1 MFKNEGQKKS
11 MIHILHVNFCMALG
25 CAVLIAETMLDE
37 QTPYSTLQSLNMLVQ
52 TEGTERTQRQY
63 VDLLRK
69 HGFGEIRVVHT
80 KNFLDAIFSIKM
92 LHVRD

>member
-1 MFKNEGQKKS
+1 
-11 MIHILHVNFCMALG
+11 MIHILPVDFCTAVG

-63 VDLLRK
+63 ADLLRK
-69 HGFGEIRVVHT
+69 HGFGEMRVVHT
-80 KNFLDAIFSIKM
+80 KNFLDAFFAIKM
-92 LHVRD
+92 SHVRD